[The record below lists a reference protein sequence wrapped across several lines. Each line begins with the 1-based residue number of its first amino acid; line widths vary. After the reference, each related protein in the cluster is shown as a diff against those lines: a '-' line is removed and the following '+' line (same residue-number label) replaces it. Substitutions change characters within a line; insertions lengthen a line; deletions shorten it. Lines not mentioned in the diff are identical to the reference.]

1 MGRTLIS
8 LPSVSGSSPFW
19 RDWTTGA
26 GRAAGNISTCHSTR
40 RVFNSS
46 RLQCWMRRSKGV
58 CTNHGN
64 RDPHAAPHGVYPSR
78 GEDQWCAIAVFNDN
92 EWNVLS
98 RAAEKPE
105 WAGDPRFQTQGDRK
119 TNEDQLDPLIAEWT
133 SQFDAQAIM
142 ERLQSAGVRAG
153 VVQSVPDL
161 LSCPQLLHRN
171 QLVRLSHPEFVQ
183 RISQPR
189 YRLLRQPRRTAG
201 LLDIT
206 AE

>member
-1 MGRTLIS
+1 MARVNRQCFCTGPTSIS
-8 LPSVSGSSPFW
+8 LPLVSGSSPFW
-19 RDWTTGA
+19 QHWITGA

-105 WAGDPRFQTQGDRK
+105 WAGDPRFQTKADRK
-119 TNEDQLDPLIAEWT
+119 TNEDVLDQLIAEWT
-133 SQFDAQAIM
+133 SQFDPQAIM
-142 ERLQSAGVRAG
+142 ERLQSVGVRAG
-153 VVQSVPDL
+153 AVESVADL
-161 LSCPQLLHRN
+161 SSAPQLLQRN
-171 QLVRLSHPEFVQ
+171 LCVE
-183 RISQPR
+183 
-189 YRLLRQPRRTAG
+189 LRH
-201 LLDIT
+201 